1 MCVVV
6 VEEIKKRRYEN
17 MLWNVIFLI
26 IGIMVLGAGL
36 YYLVKEKSDPESRK
50 IYSVV
55 SVVGVVVVI
64 GAVIK
69 FIL

>member
-1 MCVVV
+1 
-6 VEEIKKRRYEN
+6 